1 MSGSKLNR
9 LKGLSSAQTTK
20 QDESV
25 EIAGFADLVKQLE
38 QMTAASLAS
47 NQALAQ
53 SLQTLTQTVSMA
65 TKDGIDLSGVTAAIN
80 DLKTKMSEKKTIKM
94 PQDYVIHFERDKYNL
109 MKSGIRLTS
118 VDKKLN

>member
-65 TKDGIDLSGVTAAIN
+65 TKDGVDLSGVTAAIN
-80 DLKTKMSEKKTIKM
+80 DLKTKMTEKKSIVM
-94 PQDYVIHFERDKYNL
+94 PKDYVIHFERDKYNL